1 MADAV
6 NVSTVQDGPKHAI
19 FYLTNTSD
27 GTGESAV
34 TKIDVSGLA
43 TSISGDTCTGVR
55 IEKVSF
61 STVGM
66 GVKLLWD
73 ATTDVL
79 IAELP
84 QDYSDTLDFSDMSGL
99 PNYSGSGKTGDVQ
112 LTTVGHTSG
121 DTYMMTITCI
131 KEY

>member
-6 NVSTVQDGPKHAI
+6 NVSTVQDGPRHAI

-61 STVGM
+61 STVCM

-121 DTYMMTITCI
+121 DTYMMTITCT

>member
-6 NVSTVQDGPKHAI
+6 NVSTVQDGPRHAI

-34 TKIDVSGLA
+34 TKIDVSSLA
-43 TSISGDTCTGVR
+43 TSADGDTCTGVR

-61 STVGM
+61 STVGL

-79 IAELP
+79 IVELP
-84 QDYSDTLDFSDMSGL
+84 TDYSDTLDFSAMGGL
-99 PNYSGSGKTGDVQ
+99 PNYAGSGKTGDVQ
-112 LTTVGHTSG
+112 LTTIGHASG
-121 DTYMMTITCI
+121 ETYMITITCI